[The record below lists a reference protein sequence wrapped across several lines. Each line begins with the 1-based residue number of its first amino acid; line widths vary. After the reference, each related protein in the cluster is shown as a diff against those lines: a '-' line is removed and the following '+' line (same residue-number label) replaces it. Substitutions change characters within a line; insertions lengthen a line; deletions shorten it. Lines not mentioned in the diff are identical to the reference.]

1 MASIK
6 FRLRS
11 SANKNVSIKV
21 RISLG
26 KGKTDLELNTGFT
39 INPKD
44 WSEDKQRPIPSNT
57 KKRPTGNEELGNAF
71 DEHQIFKQR
80 LHEDLDKL
88 YSYIFKEQNNDLGK
102 GIILDTYWLESKIN
116 ECFKR
121 VEKIDTGLVLNH
133 TQYIIDNA
141 NTRKVKG
148 RNNLGLSQSRIKGYT
163 TFKNLFEIYQTT
175 IKKQVHF
182 LDINKTFV
190 DKFTN
195 WLVNTKGYSM
205 NYAGKQIDNLK
216 TVCLDAEKLEIPTN
230 PFINQIQ
237 GFSENDDDR
246 YIQTLSFEELEQ
258 IRTAEITKP
267 ELLNARNWLL
277 IGCEIGQRGGD
288 LLEITK
294 DNIRYKGGNMY
305 LDVIQQKTNKD
316 VSIGI
321 NTPYVIDIIEND
333 MPHKITLQKLN
344 TYIKTVCLEAKILE
358 KVEGKKLIVTNTGK
372 RILNAQGKLIDEQT
386 KRKKFDLYPK
396 HELITSHSFRR
407 SFATNYYKKIPT
419 AVLIGYTGHSKESLF
434 LSYINKREDK
444 DTNAD
449 LFRKFFEDLN
459 KDKTAKMV
467 LLPNGTNE

>member
-1 MASIK
+1 MATVN

-11 SANKNVSIKV
+11 KSNKNVSIK
-21 RISLG
+21 IYLSLG
-26 KGKTDLELNTGFT
+26 RGNVVELNSGFS

-44 WSEDKQRPIPSNT
+44 WSKDTDRP
-57 KKRPTGNEELGNAF
+57 K
-71 DEHQIFKQR
+71 
-80 LHEDLDKL
+80 
-88 YSYIFKEQNNDLGK
+88 QNNTENKLIFNDLKKLESFIFQNLNKDLGK
-102 GIILDTYWLESKIN
+102 GIIIDTFWLESKIN
-116 ECFKR
+116 ECFNR

-148 RNNLGLSQSRIKGYT
+148 RNNLGLSQSRIKGYN
-163 TFKNLFEIYQTT
+163 TFKNLFDNYQTV

-190 DKFTN
+190 DKFVN

-216 TVCLDAEKLEIPTN
+216 TVCLDAEKLDIPTN

-246 YIQTLSFEELEQ
+246 FIQTLSLAELEQ

-288 LLEITK
+288 LLEITNE
-294 DNIRYKGGNMY
+294 NIRYKGGNMY
-305 LDVIQQKTNKD
+305 LDIIQQKTNKN
-316 VSIGI
+316 VTIGI

-333 MPHKITLQKLN
+333 LPHKISLQKLN

-372 RILNAQGKLIDEQT
+372 RILNTEGKLIDEQIN
-386 KRKKFDLYPK
+386 RKKLDFYPK

-419 AVLIGYTGHSKESLF
+419 AILIGITGHSKESLF
-434 LSYINKREDK
+434 LSYINAREDK

-449 LFRKFFEDLN
+449 LFRTFFEDLN
-459 KDKTAKMV
+459 KDKKPEMKIIK
-467 LLPNGTNE
+467 NGTENN